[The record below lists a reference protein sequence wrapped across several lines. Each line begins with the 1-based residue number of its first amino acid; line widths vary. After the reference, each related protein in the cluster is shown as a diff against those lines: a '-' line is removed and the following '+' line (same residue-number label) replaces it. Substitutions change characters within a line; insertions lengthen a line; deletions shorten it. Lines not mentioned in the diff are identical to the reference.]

1 MENRKNS
8 VSIKEEPFDDWSG
21 VGDNPDD
28 QVDSCTAENFE
39 YQLTINKPSANDMNE
54 SMPLEEGREE
64 IILVDFDSKNFP
76 KIPLDNPIEQLNC
89 FFNYMLLIG
98 LPTESPR
105 LETKII
111 LIPYTDLPQLIFH
124 SHARKDLKF
133 AKVDKKAL
141 SLLVNI

>member
-64 IILVDFDSKNFP
+64 IILVDFDSKNVKTEVDFSSTSIC
-76 KIPLDNPIEQLNC
+76 KMENQSGQPIVKLENEARIHNDVLYIDFEC
-89 FFNYMLLIG
+89 RDVK
-98 LPTESPR
+98 PESG
-105 LETKII
+105 
-111 LIPYTDLPQLIFH
+111 Y
-124 SHARKDLKF
+124 AM
-133 AKVDKKAL
+133 
-141 SLLVNI
+141 